1 MKPNLAQHM
10 PARAIGRG
18 FTLVELLVA
27 VTISLII
34 TIVIAQLF
42 LGSRQTYATT
52 DDMSRMQENIRFAQ
66 QLLIRTVH
74 LASYKSQPNA
84 VTGNIF
90 SGGNAALAATSGAG
104 TASDTITLRYQGSG
118 GGGGA
123 AADGSILDCLGTR
136 IDAGVMATNTF
147 SIAAGANGSNA
158 LFCNGVEIV
167 PDIVNMQT
175 VFGEDTNADLTAD
188 RYVALPDVTNIN
200 NVVSARIA
208 LLFQTPSTQAA
219 TLLDTK
225 TYDLNGVVLGP
236 FNDLRIRRVVNTTIN
251 LRNRTP

>member
-1 MKPNLAQHM
+1 MKPNLAQYKL
-10 PARAIGRG
+10 ARAIGRG

-84 VTGNIF
+84 VTGNVF

-104 TASDTITLRYQGSG
+104 TASDTITVRYQGSG
-118 GGGGA
+118 NGA
-123 AADGSILDCLGTR
+123 GTADGTILNCLGTR

-208 LLFQTPSTQAA
+208 LLFQTPTAQAA

-225 TYDLNGVVLGP
+225 TYDLNGIVLGP